1 MLTTQAQERFS
12 EIKAYYD
19 SIEAPKYRH
28 VELGTLRERYQA
40 LQELKDDLGEDS
52 EYLKLV
58 NAMSQIIAKL
68 EKWAELEAMPKDQ
81 IRWNLSERGM
91 NKVVPTVTK
100 TKNHVFPTEYLDK
113 WGNECSVSNGY
124 WSAKN
129 YRVMDAIGYMFVL
142 KMGGDRLP
150 EKSAPIFNDL
160 KEVSAFEDHLN
171 GIATEVPLTM
181 TLHSVGFTDED
192 FREFTGLK
200 LSSAEIMQLLL
211 DTSRVEFKLSFPLRL
226 RSSGNKEVIHGMHH
240 YSRFFEL
247 SIQKIRV
254 RNDKVVQARKY
265 RVTFNTLLGQLFV
278 NNLLARYN
286 DRIDHRF
293 YLLPESAQIFY
304 RKLLIHHD
312 YREFEIHMSKISEA
326 VGLMDGNMTNRLK
339 TVENGVFEP
348 LKQAGYI
355 ESYERVPNGSG
366 IKYVIK
372 RPKIAKSNTEKEAG
386 SVKEGGRVGK
396 GTRQGR

>member
-1 MLTTQAQERFS
+1 MLTNQAQERFS
-12 EIKAYYD
+12 EIKTYYD
-19 SIEAPKYRH
+19 SIEAPKYRNAD
-28 VELGTLRERYQA
+28 LGALKGKYQA
-40 LQELKDDLGEDS
+40 LQELKDDLGQDA

-58 NAMSQIIAKL
+58 NALSQIIAKL
-68 EKWAELEAMPKDQ
+68 EKREELEKLPKDQ
-81 IRWNLSERGM
+81 LWSNLSERGM

-100 TKNHVFPTEYLDK
+100 SKNHVFPIEYRDK

-124 WSAKN
+124 WNAKN
-129 YRVMDAIGYMFVL
+129 YRVMDALGYMFVL

-150 EKSAPIFNDL
+150 ETSAPIFNDL
-160 KEVSAFEDHLN
+160 FDVEQRENQLN
-171 GIATEVPLTM
+171 GLATVS
-181 TLHSVGFTDED
+181 TLIMSRHSIGFADWD

-226 RSSGNKEVIHGMHH
+226 KSTGNKEVMHRMHH

-247 SIQKIRV
+247 SYEEVRV
-254 RNDKVVQARKY
+254 RSDHIIQARKY
-265 RVTFNTLLGQLFV
+265 RATFNTLLGELFV

-304 RKLLIHHD
+304 RKLLIHHS
-312 YREFEIHMSKISEA
+312 YAEFEIHLSKISEA
-326 VGLMDGNMTNRLK
+326 VGLMDGNVSNLLK
-339 TVENGVFEP
+339 TVESGILEP
-348 LKQAGYI
+348 LKLAGYI
-355 ESYERVPNGSG
+355 ESYEKVPNGND
-366 IKYVIK
+366 IKYAIK
-372 RPKIAKSNTEKEAG
+372 RTMTSKQNTGREAG